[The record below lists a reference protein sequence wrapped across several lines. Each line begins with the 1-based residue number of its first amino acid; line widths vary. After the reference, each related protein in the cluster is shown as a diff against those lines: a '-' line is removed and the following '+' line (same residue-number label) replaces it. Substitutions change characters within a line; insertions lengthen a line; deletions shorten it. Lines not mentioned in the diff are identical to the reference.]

1 MFRSLRS
8 RNYRLYF
15 GGQGISL
22 IGTWL
27 TKVATAWLVFQLI
40 QPADEKREAFILG
53 VVSFA
58 GLAPALVLAPL
69 AGVFVDRHDRYRVL
83 LVTQILALFQSIA
96 LAVLALS
103 GLVTVAWVIVLQL
116 VQGVINA
123 FDVPARQALT
133 VDLVE
138 RREELPNAIA
148 LNSSMFNSARLIGPM
163 VAGFILARTNAGW
176 CFTIDAISYV
186 AVILS
191 LLMLTQLP
199 KKPRAGGPLK
209 APLHELRE
217 GFSYSFGSP
226 PLRALLILAAMVS
239 MLGMSMQTLLP
250 IFATELDPGFLS
262 PIMTAPLDAS
272 SVAKSAPA
280 FGALMTAMGC
290 GALMGTVYLAK
301 RKSVVGLGRV
311 VAGTACM
318 LGLAQISF
326 SFMHTLAPAIV
337 LAGVAGGSMVCT
349 MAGCNTI
356 LQTLVDDHMRGRL
369 MSFFTMAVMGM
380 APFGSLLAAALSA
393 RLGAAGSVLVSGSI
407 CLLGGMIFASRLPG
421 LRPIVRKIYVAR
433 GIIPEV
439 AAGIQTASEAT
450 TPD

>member
-1 MFRSLRS
+1 MFRSLNS

-40 QPADEKREAFILG
+40 QPADEERAAFVLG
-53 VVSFA
+53 IVSFA

-83 LVTQILALFQSIA
+83 LVTQILAFFQSVA
-96 LAVLALS
+96 LAALALS
-103 GLVTVAWVIVLQL
+103 GLATVGWVIVLQL
-116 VQGVINA
+116 IQGIINA

-138 RREELPNAIA
+138 KREDLPNAIA
-148 LNSSMFNSARLIGPM
+148 LNSSMFNSARLVGPM
-163 VAGFILARTNAGW
+163 IAGFILARTNAGW
-176 CFTIDAISYV
+176 CFTIDAISYF
-186 AVILS
+186 AVVVS
-191 LLMLTQLP
+191 LLMLTNLP
-199 KKPRAGGPLK
+199 RKTRTGGPLK
-209 APLHELRE
+209 HPLHELRD
-217 GFSYSFGSP
+217 GFNYSFGSA
-226 PLRALLILAAMVS
+226 PLRLLLILAAMVS

-250 IFATELDPGFLS
+250 IFAARLNVGFLA
-262 PIMTAPLDAS
+262 PIMTAHNPSDA
-272 SVAKSAPA
+272 VAKNAPA
-280 FGALMTAMGC
+280 YGALMTAMGC
-290 GALMGTVYLAK
+290 GALIGTIYLAK

-311 VAGTACM
+311 VAGAACM
-318 LGLAQISF
+318 LGLALIAF
-326 SFMHTLAPAIV
+326 SFTSNLAPAIL
-337 LAGVAGGSMVCT
+337 LAGVAGGSMVAT

-380 APFGSLLAAALSA
+380 APFGALLAGGLS
-393 RLGAAGSVLVSGSI
+393 RTFGVSGSVLISGSI
-407 CLLGGMIFASRLPG
+407 CFLGALLFASRLPG
-421 LRPIVRKIYVAR
+421 LRPAVRKIYVAR

-439 AAGIQTASEAT
+439 ARGIQTANEAT